1 MKQSK
6 SDEDVRLL
14 QVEQGAQVMA
24 IALRSNNTAQGEA
37 LARMVEAI
45 AQLVREEGM

>member
-6 SDEDVRLL
+6 SDEEVRLQ
-14 QVEQGAQVMA
+14 QVEQGATAMA
-24 IALRSNNTAQGEA
+24 LALRSSNTAQGEA
-37 LARMVEAI
+37 LAKMVEAI